1 MTDITVTLTD
11 SEIKCLEYC
20 ANSVQEW
27 AENALQ
33 NRANVAKKE
42 ILAKLLSHCNAE
54 NITMATGEDAQ
65 ITQAYDLGVVKTA
78 AQRQEE
84 YEASLSE

>member
-11 SEIKCLEYC
+11 SEVKCLEYS
-20 ANSVQEW
+20 ANSVQDW

-42 ILAKLLSHCNAE
+42 ILAKLLAHCNAE

-65 ITQAYDLGVVKTA
+65 ITQAFDLGVVKTVSDRNA
-78 AQRQEE
+78 E
-84 YEASLSE
+84 LSALYSE